1 MQFWDKDA
9 SMHLGTPA
17 LLDFFRAHQDDEALV
32 LATIIATVGS
42 TYRKPGAM
50 MLVARDGSFEG
61 LISGGCLEGDL
72 LHHAANVF
80 EDGVP
85 KRVTYDMHADDDLV
99 WSLGLGC
106 DGVIHLQLQRLEK
119 DAQFG
124 FLERLDDAHRAR
136 RAVLLALAT
145 QTDGRVPAG
154 AHALLEQDGAGGGE
168 SALLDVL
175 QGQAAAWPDWRFSN
189 HRFGAARSGEAIL
202 VHIPP
207 TPRVLICGAGP
218 DALPLARLLAELG
231 WEIVVTDHRAAF
243 ARADRF
249 PAGCTVLQERPG
261 HLAEAVDPASLDAAV
276 IMSHHLENDSSYLG
290 SLAAFDIPYIGVLG
304 PRARRLRLAQ
314 LAECQERQL
323 FGPAGLDIG
332 AELPASIA
340 LAIAA
345 EIHAVLNERDGRYLT
360 EVHA

>member
-1 MQFWDKDA
+1 
-9 SMHLGTPA
+9 MHLGTPA
-17 LLDFFRAHQDDEALV
+17 LLDFFRANRDDEALV

-50 MLVARDGSFEG
+50 MLIARDGSFEG

-72 LHHAANVF
+72 LHHAAEVF
-80 EDGVP
+80 ENRAP

-106 DGVIHLQLQRLEK
+106 DGIIHLQLQRLEK
-119 DAQFG
+119 AAQFG
-124 FLERLDDAHRAR
+124 FLEHLELAHRAR
-136 RAVLLALAT
+136 QPALLALAT
-145 QTDGRVPAG
+145 RTDDRVPVG
-154 AHALLEQDGAGGGE
+154 AHALLEQGGTGSGE
-168 SALLDVL
+168 TVLLEALESHAVD
-175 QGQAAAWPDWRFSN
+175 WPEWRFS
-189 HRFGAARSGEAIL
+189 HVRFGDAKAGEAIL
-202 VHIPP
+202 VQVPP

-218 DALPLARLLAELG
+218 DAVPLARVLAELG
-231 WEIVVTDHRAAF
+231 WEVVVADHRAAF

-249 PAGCTVLQERPG
+249 PMGCTVVQERPG
-261 HLAEAVDPASLDAAV
+261 RLAQVVDPATLDAAV

-290 SLAAFDIPYIGVLG
+290 VLAAYDITYIGVLG

-314 LAECQERQL
+314 LAECPERRL
-323 FGPAGLDIG
+323 FGPVGLDIG

-345 EIHAVLNERDGRYLT
+345 EIHAVLNERDGRSLT
-360 EVHA
+360 EVDT

>member
-1 MQFWDKDA
+1 MELSEQDA

-17 LLDFFRAHQDDEALV
+17 LLDFYRAHRDDEALV

-50 MLVARDGSFEG
+50 MLIARDGSFEG

-72 LHHAANVF
+72 LHHAAEVF
-80 EDGVP
+80 DDRQP
-85 KRVTYDMHADDDLV
+85 RRVTYDMHADDDLV

-106 DGVIHLQLQRLEK
+106 DGIIHLQLQRLDKAAE
-119 DAQFG
+119 FG
-124 FLERLDDAHRAR
+124 FLAQLEHLHRAR
-136 RAVLLALAT
+136 SAAMLALAT
-145 QTDGRVPAG
+145 RTDDRVPVG
-154 AHALLEQDGAGGGE
+154 AHALLDRAGAGTGE
-168 SALLDVL
+168 PALLDAL
-175 QGQAAAWPDWRFSN
+175 ERHAADWPEWRFSN
-189 HRFGAARSGEAIL
+189 VRFGAAQAGEAIL

-218 DALPLARLLAELG
+218 DAVPLARVLVELG
-231 WEIVVTDHRAAF
+231 WEIVIADHRAAF

-249 PAGCTVLQERPG
+249 PAGCTVVQERSG
-261 HLAEAVDPASLDAAV
+261 LLGRVVDPATLDAAV
-276 IMSHHLENDSSYLG
+276 IMSHHLENDSNYLG

-314 LAECQERQL
+314 LAECPQRPL
-323 FGPAGLDIG
+323 FGPVGLDIG

-345 EIHAVLNERDGRYLT
+345 EIHAVLNERDGKSLT
-360 EVHA
+360 EVNK